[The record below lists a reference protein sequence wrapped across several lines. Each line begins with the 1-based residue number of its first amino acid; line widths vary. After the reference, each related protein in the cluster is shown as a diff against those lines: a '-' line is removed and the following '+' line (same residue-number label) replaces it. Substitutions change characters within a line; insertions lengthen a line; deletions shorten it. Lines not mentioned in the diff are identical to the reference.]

1 MTKTH
6 PDQVAAY
13 LEDNRDVLAAH
24 IVREVDNKLRTGLK
38 SGKGGKS

>member
-6 PDQVAAY
+6 PYWVAAY
-13 LEDNRDVLAAH
+13 LEDDWDILATH

-38 SGKGGKS
+38 SGRIAR